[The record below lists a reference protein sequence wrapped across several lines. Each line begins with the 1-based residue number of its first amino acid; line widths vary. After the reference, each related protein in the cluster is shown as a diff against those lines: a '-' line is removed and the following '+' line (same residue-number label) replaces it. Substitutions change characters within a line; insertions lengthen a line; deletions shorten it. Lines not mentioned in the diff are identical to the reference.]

1 MDDTGRSTR
10 TSMDEDDRSLGGGGG
25 GGGGDRQGRAPGE
38 VSSAAGTSADK
49 RAAHRPRNIGRGHN
63 EAAKDAGVG
72 RLFLEVRALSRNDY
86 FGDTVL
92 VKKTKQPATII
103 TTSSTRCFVLNK
115 WDFLRRV
122 DKDIVERVFRDT
134 AKLRGVGPAG
144 YCSPPHQHAL

>member
-10 TSMDEDDRSLGGGGG
+10 TSMDEDGGSPGGGW
-25 GGGGDRQGRAPGE
+25 QGRAPGE
-38 VSSAAGTSADK
+38 GSTAAAGTSADK

-72 RLFLEVRALSRNDY
+72 RLFLEVGALSRNDY

>member
-1 MDDTGRSTR
+1 M
-10 TSMDEDDRSLGGGGG
+10 
-25 GGGGDRQGRAPGE
+25 
-38 VSSAAGTSADK
+38 
-49 RAAHRPRNIGRGHN
+49 RPCFPERGAN

-72 RLFLEVRALSRNDY
+72 RLFLEVGALSRNDY

-134 AKLRGVGPAG
+134 AKLRGVGPWG
-144 YCSPPHQHAL
+144 PPHAASHVIVTHFERSSFELNGTL